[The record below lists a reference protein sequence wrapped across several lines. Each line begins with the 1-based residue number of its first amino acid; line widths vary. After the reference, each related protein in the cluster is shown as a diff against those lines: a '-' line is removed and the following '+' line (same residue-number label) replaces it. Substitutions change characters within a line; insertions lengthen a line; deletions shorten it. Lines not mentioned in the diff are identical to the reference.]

1 MSDPESDCDSMPELV
16 WSSDSEQELV
26 AACSSDGSGSSSS
39 SEGERQAWLQIQKV
53 IQVQRACEA
62 RRAKAAKAAKA
73 ATPPPA
79 RTMRTINEESE
90 VNQCRIQEALNSAMG
105 LPTTHPDFQA
115 AQAAYHR
122 ARMVQEEAQANAAH
136 DAADLHE
143 VRNPIIGPGARA
155 HMGAQEVAGPG
166 LPAVL
171 HHNQQKGQKG
181 QKAHSQAKLSN
192 SQKQAARR
200 CKSKE

>member
-1 MSDPESDCDSMPELV
+1 MSDPESDCDSMHELV
-16 WSSDSEQELV
+16 WSSDAEQELV

-79 RTMRTINEESE
+79 RTMRTINVE
-90 VNQCRIQEALNSAMG
+90 RTF
-105 LPTTHPDFQA
+105 TTPMTPMTPMTP
-115 AQAAYHR
+115 R
-122 ARMVQEEAQANAAH
+122 TMANAAH
-136 DAADLHE
+136 HDDAADLHE

-181 QKAHSQAKLSN
+181 QKAHCQAKLSN
-192 SQKQAARR
+192 RQKQAARR